1 MGQTGSVLCFLS
13 NSQDITTPNGIRKYD
28 PIAGSLNPLYN
39 ASVMRGSKFNITADF
54 VQGSSNGRPRFYQV
68 WLKLKGGQETQ
79 LNFGTSTT
87 TTSFTYQGY
96 KFSVDYINGI
106 VRIIVEIT
114 ANVPLGL
121 IITRLDIFFN

>member
-1 MGQTGSVLCFLS
+1 
-13 NSQDITTPNGIRKYD
+13 
-28 PIAGSLNPLYN
+28 
-39 ASVMRGSKFNITADF
+39 MRGSKFNITADF